1 MNTGRALTGW
11 DAWMEPIKGAVALLG
26 LMTGLAGMFF
36 TNDSEV
42 AVISM
47 CITSAC
53 ALVFFQSVTPAGD

>member
-1 MNTGRALTGW
+1 
-11 DAWMEPIKGAVALLG
+11 MEPIKGAVALLG

-36 TNDSEV
+36 TSDSEV

-53 ALVFFQSVTPAGD
+53 SLVFFQSVTLARE